1 MVRRTYVGD
10 VAKSLLQQSSPHQ
23 TVTREEFFL
32 ALSPHL
38 KTAIDSL
45 IMHNE
50 QQRHIHERTS

>member
-1 MVRRTYVGD
+1 MVRRTYVGEI
-10 VAKSLLQQSSPHQ
+10 APATTPHQ